1 MFRNCCARDIVSM
14 LGYVLH
20 VRAESSGLRKISLE
34 DVLRPKE
41 TLCSPVSHLFIHS
54 FGLFGFLKTLLV

>member
-14 LGYVLH
+14 LGHVLH
-20 VRAESSGLRKISLE
+20 VRAESSWLRKISLE

-41 TLCSPVSHLFIHS
+41 TLCSSVTHLFIQS
-54 FGLFGFLKTLLV
+54 FGLLVL

>member
-14 LGYVLH
+14 LGHVLH

-41 TLCSPVSHLFIHS
+41 TLCSSVTHLFIH
-54 FGLFGFLKTLLV
+54 LAY

>member
-14 LGYVLH
+14 LGHVLH
-20 VRAESSGLRKISLE
+20 VRAESSWLRKISLE

-54 FGLFGFLKTLLV
+54 FGLLVF

>member
-1 MFRNCCARDIVSM
+1 M
-14 LGYVLH
+14 LGHVLH

-41 TLCSPVSHLFIHS
+41 TLCSSVTHLFIHS
-54 FGLFGFLKTLLV
+54 FGLLVLKKLF